1 WKPPAHSPE
10 ENMVRQKCSGIRRSY
25 LVIINKG
32 NEEVEGTWPNKLQPG
47 IYKNMGSNSV
57 NIIINNTRKII
68 PPGKVFTLRGGTLN
82 INIPGRSALL
92 LGKTGEPPNYLY
104 L

>member
-1 WKPPAHSPE
+1 
-10 ENMVRQKCSGIRRSY
+10 
-25 LVIINKG
+25 
-32 NEEVEGTWPNKLQPG
+32 
-47 IYKNMGSNSV
+47 
-57 NIIINNTRKII
+57 
-68 PPGKVFTLRGGTLN
+68 N

>member
-1 WKPPAHSPE
+1 MNINHSPHD
-10 ENMVRQKCSGIRRSY
+10 G

-32 NEEVEGTWPNKLQPG
+32 NEEVEGTWPNKLQRG

-68 PPGKVFTLRGGTLN
+68 PLVKYLRLE
-82 INIPGRSALL
+82 AEL
-92 LGKTGEPPNYLY
+92 
-104 L
+104 